1 MSSAS
6 TGRRLHFPARRT
18 SSIRGMSGAEQAY
31 ALLRTLYVVA
41 PVLFGLDKFFNIL
54 AYWPTYLAPVATQ
67 IVPLS
72 PQGFMYIVGVVE
84 VIAGLLVAFKPRWG
98 SVVVAL
104 WLAGI
109 IVNLLVLG
117 HFYDVALRDF
127 GLLVGALALNRL
139 AVRRA

>member
-18 SSIRGMSGAEQAY
+18 SSIRAMGGAEQAY